1 MKIYLVA
8 LEVQS
13 SLHSLTCILIWY
25 VSTHHIF
32 YQHKYFFLYFFCS
45 SLFLDAAIVH
55 ALREILQSA
64 GNHRIP
70 WKRGKE
76 RRREEGRWKRV
87 KREEKKATYIYV
99 LLKPLRLLLDRHIIR
114 DLVGYILRAL
124 KHKRLSTSMKSQT
137 HKGGG
142 RRGKGGGG
150 RGKRKESLR
159 QEVHSFSYWLIF
171 NTVQHRR
178 SVRIIKQ
185 LSTLVSNC
193 CTRVSVAS
201 FFLSFFLFFSP
212 FFHDNKTSKQKA
224 GSMTMPEED
233 LEALYNPDIHFKSWR
248 QGIPSTIP
256 IALHLSWENPGIFIS
271 SPLLSSPLLSLSL
284 RFFQLSTFLFINFL

>member
-1 MKIYLVA
+1 MF
-8 LEVQS
+8 Q
-13 SLHSLTCILIWY
+13 
-25 VSTHHIF
+25 HIISFININFF
-32 YQHKYFFLYFFCS
+32 YQHQYLIILYICIFFCS

-76 RRREEGRWKRV
+76 RRREEGRGKRV
-87 KREEKKATYIYV
+87 KREEKKATCIYV

-171 NTVQHRR
+171 NTVQHQR

-193 CTRVSVAS
+193 CTRVSVVAS

-212 FFHDNKTSKQKA
+212 FFHDNKTSKQKE
-224 GSMTMPEED
+224 GSMTVPEED

-271 SPLLSSPLLSLSL
+271 SPLLSSLPLSLSL